1 MATFPPT
8 KDERDANLDALK
20 DAVLEWGEKEA
31 IRLEDE
37 TQFLR
42 DVLKG
47 RGASDAGTVNLE
59 AGSELLQR
67 AVTDYIVFAEEIAL

>member
-1 MATFPPT
+1 MATFPPS

-31 IRLEDE
+31 VRLEEE

-42 DVLKG
+42 DVLQG
-47 RGASDAGTVNLE
+47 RGASDAGSTNLE

-67 AVTDYIVFAEEIAL
+67 AVTDFILSAEEIAV